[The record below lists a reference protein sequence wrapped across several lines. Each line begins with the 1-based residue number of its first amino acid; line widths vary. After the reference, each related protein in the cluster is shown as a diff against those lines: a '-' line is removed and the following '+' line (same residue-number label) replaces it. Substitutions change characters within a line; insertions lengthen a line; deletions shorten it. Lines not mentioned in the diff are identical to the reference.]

1 MVACGTAPRKGPL
14 DYPTPARPAA
24 RGAHYQGQVVEWGGV
39 ITGGGNRADGS
50 WLEILA
56 YPLSAEGRPLLDME
70 PLGRFRAFRA
80 TYIETADFA
89 PGRVATVRGPLR
101 GSEAGQVGSAGYDFP
116 LIEAQG
122 LRLWRETRASPPHR
136 TCSSASGSASA
147 ATAGEALTQHLAVV
161 VVEGMPRREIFLQ

>member
-1 MVACGTAPRKGPL
+1 MNLRTLWALLLCALLAACGSSPRKGPL
-14 DYPTPARPAA
+14 DHPTPGEASA
-24 RGAHYQGQVVEWGGV
+24 RGAQYQGQVVEWGGV

-50 WLEILA
+50 WLEVLA

-101 GSEAGQVGSAGYDFP
+101 GSEAGQVGSAPYDFP

-122 LRLWRETRASPPHR
+122 LRLWREGTRF
-136 TCSSASGSASA
+136 SSAPDVQFGIGIGIGSY
-147 ATAGEALTQHLAVV
+147 GW
-161 VVEGMPRREIFLQ
+161 